1 MAKSEITWDLSE
13 IFPSVA
19 DSLVQKAIDDVT
31 EIAEKF
37 ANKYRSK
44 IKDFSAKELLT
55 CIQEYEAYFAK
66 LGDVSLFAGLSFS
79 ANMTLPETRSLNDKL
94 NKLRAKLGKLL
105 AFFELEVGNLVYKD
119 PRLISDSALANYRHV
134 LERLRRKVPH
144 QLSEVEEKL
153 IIEKDQF
160 GVRAWEELQSKWLNT
175 RMFEVMV
182 EGKKKVIPFGEAYGL
197 LPNPDRATRE
207 SAMRSIYGL
216 VGKDGE
222 IFCSALRNICDDWLN
237 VCERRKYDL
246 PMHAS
251 LMANDVD
258 QRIIDNLLKSIE
270 DNTGLYQR
278 YLKLKAKIM
287 GLPKLGCHD
296 IIAPLPN
303 GPKIKFD
310 FGTAKD
316 LVVRAYTKFDED
328 YAFAVKDVFARNHI
342 DASPRFGKQN
352 GAFCAGWYN
361 SKSAFVLQSFNGNLN
376 DVYTLAHEL
385 GHATH
390 DYYFS
395 RNQTI
400 ANGEIPMVVA
410 ETASIF
416 GELLLTDLLLSEA
429 KTDVEKKAI
438 LCRVLDVAGSVIF
451 KVTARAWFEQS
462 LYNAIR
468 HGEFLDHKTVCKF
481 WVAARNKAYG
491 DAVDWFDELEA
502 EWSVTPHY
510 FMANF
515 RFYNYPYVYAQ
526 LFVYALYQ
534 KYLEERKAFV
544 PKLKKILSAGS
555 SISPIEIGKIVGFD
569 IDSPDFWKIGMKQ
582 YEHFVKELEKIVK

>member
-66 LGDVSLFAGLSFS
+66 LDDVSLFAGLSFS
-79 ANMTLPETRSLNDKL
+79 ANMTLPETQSLNDKV

-251 LMANDVD
+251 L
-258 QRIIDNLLKSIE
+258 I
-270 DNTGLYQR
+270 
-278 YLKLKAKIM
+278 
-287 GLPKLGCHD
+287 
-296 IIAPLPN
+296 
-303 GPKIKFD
+303 
-310 FGTAKD
+310 
-316 LVVRAYTKFDED
+316 
-328 YAFAVKDVFARNHI
+328 
-342 DASPRFGKQN
+342 
-352 GAFCAGWYN
+352 
-361 SKSAFVLQSFNGNLN
+361 
-376 DVYTLAHEL
+376 
-385 GHATH
+385 
-390 DYYFS
+390 
-395 RNQTI
+395 
-400 ANGEIPMVVA
+400 
-410 ETASIF
+410 
-416 GELLLTDLLLSEA
+416 
-429 KTDVEKKAI
+429 
-438 LCRVLDVAGSVIF
+438 
-451 KVTARAWFEQS
+451 
-462 LYNAIR
+462 
-468 HGEFLDHKTVCKF
+468 
-481 WVAARNKAYG
+481 
-491 DAVDWFDELEA
+491 
-502 EWSVTPHY
+502 
-510 FMANF
+510 
-515 RFYNYPYVYAQ
+515 
-526 LFVYALYQ
+526 
-534 KYLEERKAFV
+534 
-544 PKLKKILSAGS
+544 
-555 SISPIEIGKIVGFD
+555 
-569 IDSPDFWKIGMKQ
+569 
-582 YEHFVKELEKIVK
+582 